1 MTAQSSDA
9 GSDPQGRRQLSLS
22 ERDSSPFGSFL
33 RASPDDWGGPVAL
46 AESGS
51 DDDFAALR
59 FDATPGSVTRTR
71 RFLRSTLTGWQLPEL
86 VDDATTVAAELV
98 ANAVTHALCPS
109 QASPSADAG
118 AAWLALVRE
127 DHSVVCAVADPSP
140 ALPALHE
147 PELFAESGRGLHIV
161 AELSQ
166 TWGHARAEGP
176 WPTGKTVW
184 ARLASGR

>member
-22 ERDSSPFGSFL
+22 ERDSTPFGAFL
-33 RASPDDWGGPVAL
+33 RTRPDDWGGPVTL
-46 AESGS
+46 ADHAP
-51 DDDFAALR
+51 DDGFAALR

-71 RFLRSTLTGWQLPEL
+71 RFLRSTLTDWQLPEL
-86 VDDATTVAAELV
+86 VDDATTITAELV
-98 ANAVTHALCPS
+98 ANAVTHALCP
-109 QASPSADAG
+109 AEAPRLADAT

-127 DHSVVCAVADPSP
+127 DHAVVCAVADPSP
-140 ALPALHE
+140 ALPTLHE
-147 PELFAESGRGLHIV
+147 AELFAESGRGLHIV
-161 AELSQ
+161 AELSE